1 VYVCQDRENDLE
13 KSAPGGFELLDA
25 VFGIERNRKSR
36 AGFGGQFPTMAP
48 LRIRK
53 NLASEPGAA
62 RKVLR
67 LHGSI
72 ARDIGV
78 LIVSGR
84 YRPGHVLD
92 GEVEASSQRRVSRT
106 AYREAMR
113 ILSAKGLVHSRP
125 RVGTR
130 VSPLEQWH
138 LLDPDV
144 LSWVFSGEP
153 EPEVLHGLFE
163 LRTIVE
169 PAAAALAAARRSQAH
184 LDMMRVAL
192 DDMGRH
198 TLHVEA
204 GRIADQEFHAALLAA
219 TGNPFVVSLTN
230 GVTAAVSALTEFK
243 QRIAPLKRDPV
254 PDHLRVYDAIA
265 AKDAGAARDAMAEL
279 IRLAIVDTPVKKRP
293 KHKSG
298 VRDVLQTR

>member
-1 VYVCQDRENDLE
+1 MIMGHKKN
-13 KSAPGGFELLDA
+13 KKAGSGHAGPG
-25 VFGIERNRKSR
+25 RK
-36 AGFGGQFPTMAP
+36 P
-48 LRIRK
+48 
-53 NLASEPGAA
+53 
-62 RKVLR
+62 LR

-84 YRPGHVLD
+84 YRPGHVLA
-92 GEVEASSQRRVSRT
+92 GEVEASSRRRVSRT
-106 AYREAMR
+106 AYREAVR
-113 ILSAKGLVHSRP
+113 ILAAKGLVNSRP

-130 VSPLEQWH
+130 VSPLDQWH

-144 LSWVFSGEP
+144 LSWAFSGEP

-169 PAAAALAAARRSQAH
+169 PAAAALAAVRRSQKH
-184 LDMMRVAL
+184 LDLMRAAL

-198 TLHVEA
+198 TLHIEA
-204 GRIADQEFHAALLAA
+204 GRMADKGFHAALLAA

-230 GVTAAVSALTEFK
+230 GVTAAVNALTEFK

-265 AKDAGAARDAMAEL
+265 AKDPEGARTAMTEL
-279 IRLAIVDTPVKKRP
+279 IRLAIMDTPVKKRP
-293 KHKSG
+293 KPAG
-298 VRDVLQTR
+298 GAREVLSAYR